1 MDFGLVVYA
10 CEICAF
16 VCCDPELAKQHET
29 ESNRH
34 VPSPQWRHSVRPWPR
49 SQSEGSK

>member
-1 MDFGLVVYA
+1 MSDSGTVVYS
-10 CEICAF
+10 CDICPF

-34 VPSPQWRHSVRPWPR
+34 AQSRWWRHTARPWP
-49 SQSEGSK
+49 SS